1 MNMVS
6 AASVPGASSS
16 SGRVAVA
23 VAARVTTNPGSSVQ
37 MEPVDLTKPKST
49 AAADKSAAQN
59 NNNDYEGKSSRL
71 SELSTRIALLN
82 HSAKLSEGQSD
93 GKVTLNNN
101 NEVVDLS
108 LKKSGGG
115 KSSPLVGAA
124 SLAFDSTVS
133 SSDGGSPT
141 CSRESSPRTNAS
153 LSPPQQL
160 MLQSAQLSPQAL
172 DQMFPNPA
180 ALLALERFKRASLA
194 IQNGQSLPADL
205 ARDLVNSFSNAAALA
220 AVAASSSRLSPG
232 TKVSQIPSHLQP
244 GDLFP
249 MPMDTS
255 SSSSSTT
262 TSTSSM
268 TSPSQQVLDAANYA
282 AKILPLQQLV
292 KVESASEY
300 AVRNLPKMPL
310 HLKLDSQVPSTTTSS
325 NSSEYS
331 ENLKRRKTHRC
342 DFPGCNKDYT
352 KSSHLKAHKRTHTG
366 EKPYE
371 CSWEGCSWKFAR
383 SDELTRH
390 YRKHT
395 GSKPFKCHLCDRQ
408 FSRSDHL
415 SLHMKRH

>member
-1 MNMVS
+1 ML
-6 AASVPGASSS
+6 SVPPRSDGV
-16 SGRVAVA
+16 GRI
-23 VAARVTTNPGSSVQ
+23 TTNPGSNVQ
-37 MEPVDLTKPKST
+37 MEPVDLTKPKSGPGSFSSGQNVP
-49 AAADKSAAQN
+49 SAHN
-59 NNNDYEGKSSRL
+59 LNNNDYEDKSSRL
-71 SELSTRIALLN
+71 SELSTKIAMLN
-82 HSAKLSEGQSD
+82 QNANKLGQK
-93 GKVTLNNN
+93 GKVLNLNNN

-108 LKKSGGG
+108 LKKS
-115 KSSPLVGAA
+115 A
-124 SLAFDSTVS
+124 SNLAFDSTVS
-133 SSDGGSPT
+133 SSDGGSPS

-160 MLQSAQLSPQAL
+160 NLLQSPQSQQPAL
-172 DQMFPNPA
+172 DLFPNPA
-180 ALLALERFKRASLA
+180 ALLALDRFKRASLA
-194 IQNGQSLPADL
+194 IQNGQALPADL

-220 AVAASSSRLSPG
+220 AVAAASSASR
-232 TKVSQIPSHLQP
+232 IPSVGGSTSQVPSQLQS
-244 GDLFP
+244 GDIFP
-249 MPMDTS
+249 LPMDTS
-255 SSSSSTT
+255 SSS
-262 TSTSSM
+262 
-268 TSPSQQVLDAANYA
+268 TSPTGGRNPPMAGVDAANYA
-282 AKILPLQQLV
+282 AQILPLQQLV
-292 KVESASEY
+292 KVESAAEY
-300 AVRNLPKMPL
+300 AARNLPKMPL
-310 HLKLDSQVPSTTTSS
+310 HLKLDSVPSTTSD
-325 NSSEYS
+325 YS